1 MAEGRHIVSG
11 MSATAP
17 AKGGNVEL
25 DSGLNQL
32 NETSVVPQD
41 KGTVALTVQAQTGQ
55 TADLLDVVASDGVTK
70 LFSVS
75 NTGVVTG
82 TVAGMTSA
90 DAVVTPSANGTVGLT
105 VNPHG
110 AGQTAPLVEV
120 KDAAGNVC
128 FRIDKDGVTHILT
141 GATVHA
147 DL

>member
-11 MSATAP
+11 MDSAVP
-17 AKGGNVEL
+17 SKGGNYQL
-25 DSGLNQL
+25 DSGALQL
-32 NETSVVPQD
+32 NEAVVVPQD
-41 KGTVALTVQAQTGQ
+41 KGTVPLTVQAQTGQ

-82 TVAGMTSA
+82 TVSGMTSA
-90 DAVVTPSANGTVGLT
+90 DAVVTASANGTVGLK

-110 AGQTAPLVEV
+110 AGQTAALVQV

-128 FRIDKDGVTHILT
+128 FEIRADGTVHILT
-141 GATVHA
+141 LGTVVA